1 MLKVI
6 EAEEEHL
13 CVGVNVLDFS
23 AVTAGTWRSQ
33 HRHPSYRDAIP
44 SLIHLQHR
52 GLELADEVV
61 ASITV
66 VVIAHNLG
74 QVQYGHPRAVQ
85 DALSACSHP
94 SKPHVYCVGIS
105 SCHLVSLGFLSCLLQ
120 DCWKSRLKFPKDEGC
135 AGYPTHPASVPPL
148 VRPGPSA
155 ILSSNSAVLYIA
167 GLLGVGILPKS

>member
-33 HRHPSYRDAIP
+33 HRYPSYRDAIP

-74 QVQYGHPRAVQ
+74 QVQYGHPRAVPGC
-85 DALSACSHP
+85 ALSLFSP
-94 SKPHVYCVGIS
+94 EQT
-105 SCHLVSLGFLSCLLQ
+105 SCLLCGHFLLVSLGFLSCLLQ

>member
-1 MLKVI
+1 M
-6 EAEEEHL
+6 
-13 CVGVNVLDFS
+13 
-23 AVTAGTWRSQ
+23 VT
-33 HRHPSYRDAIP
+33 P
-44 SLIHLQHR
+44 
-52 GLELADEVV
+52 EL
-61 ASITV
+61 S
-66 VVIAHNLG
+66 
-74 QVQYGHPRAVQ
+74 Q

-94 SKPHVYCVGIS
+94 SKPHVYCVGVS

-120 DCWKSRLKFPKDEGC
+120 ETFQDCWKSRLKFPKDEDC